1 MPAPPSSSMDAHA
14 RARRPNRSAAQ
25 RRAQAIR
32 AQARVVQ
39 SILRALQEV
48 DAHRGQTTSVLG
60 GALRRI
66 LAADGPPDAGIA
78 AAPPAAS
85 PGHPPSSSSLRA
97 DAQCF
102 VPADAAAPAV
112 GAAAQR
118 EQPVAAAEPDRTVAA
133 EQRVPWLPLSGAPR
147 PTEATTMPVPT
158 QLPQTLG
165 PAAATATDAPLAGA
179 GEAKP
184 LPCRRA
190 RAVCRCAVLHGHL
203 HGFDPGPSVDASP
216 ALPLDAQLASLEAEV
231 KRLQE
236 VQRSAVAAELAAQ
249 SAPARCPT
257 CSTAL
262 EWTDYVEGNYA
273 GGGWEC
279 NNSATCGRDSASA
292 GPFRW
297 FCSDCENDFCKE
309 CFSAGKC

>member
-1 MPAPPSSSMDAHA
+1 
-14 RARRPNRSAAQ
+14 
-25 RRAQAIR
+25 
-32 AQARVVQ
+32 
-39 SILRALQEV
+39 
-48 DAHRGQTTSVLG
+48 
-60 GALRRI
+60 
-66 LAADGPPDAGIA
+66 
-78 AAPPAAS
+78 
-85 PGHPPSSSSLRA
+85 
-97 DAQCF
+97 
-102 VPADAAAPAV
+102 
-112 GAAAQR
+112 
-118 EQPVAAAEPDRTVAA
+118 
-133 EQRVPWLPLSGAPR
+133 
-147 PTEATTMPVPT
+147 MPVPT

-190 RAVCRCAVLHGHL
+190 RAVCRSAVLHGHL
-203 HGFDPGPSVDASP
+203 HGFDPGPSVE
-216 ALPLDAQLASLEAEV
+216 LASLEAEV

-249 SAPARCPT
+249 SAPMPAPALCPT
-257 CSTAL
+257 CSTVL

-279 NNSATCGRDSASA
+279 NNSATCGRHSASA